1 VIFNSVT
8 FLVFLALVTALYW
21 ALPRRPRIWML
32 FLGSLTFY
40 GFWRVE
46 FLPLMLLSTVIDYV
60 AARRIVE
67 VPHQKRLWVA
77 LSLSVNLFLLFL
89 FKYLMFATENV
100 MGLLQF
106 FGLDVAPPEFSII
119 LPLGISFY
127 TFQTISYT
135 LDVYR
140 GFVKPEKNF
149 ALYGCYV
156 TFFPQL
162 VAGPILR
169 ANEVMPQI
177 RVRPHFSLE
186 DFTSGVQRVLCGL
199 FLKVVFAD
207 NLSPMVDEGF
217 AQPVAALSALDVWT
231 LAFLFGFQIYFDF
244 AGYSHVAIGCARM
257 MGIRF
262 PENFNFPYIATSPR
276 DFWKRWHI
284 SLGSWIR
291 DYLYLPLTGEQ
302 VRDRSTGGL
311 AVAAQDAPTPKRNRN
326 RALFES
332 WAIMGLWHGASW
344 TFVLWG
350 VYHAG
355 LVFGHRKLARLGDG
369 WSPTV
374 RGLVGFGVTFPL
386 CMLGW
391 IPFRA
396 QTLGDS
402 LHMFGTVLD
411 PRAYLSIGLRENNYL
426 VAALLVVCVTGASLV
441 TTHVMPRLRIR
452 PGLSFVAETAVLGVM
467 IVLVFVFLR
476 PIQQFIYFQF

>member
-1 VIFNSVT
+1 MIFNSVT

-21 ALPRRPRIWML
+21 ALPKRPRIWLL
-32 FLGSLTFY
+32 FLSSLTFY
-40 GFWRVE
+40 AFWRIE
-46 FLPLMLLSTVIDYV
+46 FLALMLISTLIDYV

-67 VPHQKRLWVA
+67 APHQKKLWVVA
-77 LSLSVNLFLLFL
+77 SLTVNLSLLFL
-89 FKYLMFATENV
+89 FKYLMFATENAV
-100 MGLLQF
+100 GLLQF
-106 FGLDVAPPEFSII
+106 IGFDVAPPEMSII

-169 ANEVMPQI
+169 AKEVMPQI
-177 RVRPHFSLE
+177 RERPRFALH
-186 DFTSGVQRVLCGL
+186 DFTSGIQRVLCGL
-199 FLKVVFAD
+199 FLKVVLAD
-207 NLSPMVDEGF
+207 NLSPMVDDGF
-217 AQPVAALSALDVWT
+217 AQPVATLSALDVWA

-291 DYLYLPLTGEQ
+291 DYLYLPLTGEK
-302 VRDRSTGGL
+302 VRDVSTGGL
-311 AVAAQDAPTPKRNRN
+311 AVAMQDAPAPKRNRN

-350 VYHAG
+350 IYHAT
-355 LVFGHRKLARLGDG
+355 LVFGHRKLSHVGSG
-369 WSPTV
+369 WPATV
-374 RGLVGFGVTFPL
+374 RGLVGFCVTFPL
-386 CMLGW
+386 GMLGW

-411 PRAYLSIGLRENNYL
+411 PRAYFSLGLRENYYL
-426 VAALLVVCVTGASLV
+426 VAALLVIGVTGASLID
-441 TTHVMPRLRIR
+441 THVMPRLRVR
-452 PGLSFVAETAVLGVM
+452 PTLGFATETAVLAVM